1 MGAFLQLPLR
11 CVPQFVVFNRGEVIT
26 RLETEPVPSAVVHCV
41 CCERKKLT
49 AGGGKC
55 CKSCL
60 AQSSP
65 WGGKWRKSCLA
76 NQSTSLR

>member
-11 CVPQFVVFNRGEVIT
+11 RVPQFVVFNRGEVIT
-26 RLETEPVPSAVVHCV
+26 RLETEPVPSAVVHV

-65 WGGKWRKSCLA
+65 RGGKCKSCLA